1 MWWFIARMSDGA
13 QRVAQ
18 CCGQGSGEQNRL
30 RAEEKRSNEIIVV
43 NGGIIQKYVIKFLKL
58 FELLCNT

>member
-1 MWWFIARMSDGA
+1 MSDGA